1 MENRV
6 IEFSVW
12 DKPTKS
18 WLKTYFA
25 DPINGYKALPYQ
37 SISQFTG
44 LLDREGKEI
53 WEGDIIEINH
63 YKINIPWWKDLRHKV
78 EIDQQAQKDRDS
90 YNTVALPIIFH
101 NGQFAAKNDYLCFD
115 SQNLRYW
122 GHTKYDRT
130 HWCDTEEKSW
140 GYAIVGN
147 IYENPELISN
157 GRDQ

>member
-6 IEFSVW
+6 IKFRVW

-63 YKINIPWWKDLRHKV
+63 YKINIPWWKDLKDKL
-78 EIDQQAQKDRDS
+78 EIDQKAEKERNE
-90 YNTVALPIIFH
+90 YRTMLLPIVFED
-101 NGQFAAKNDYLCFD
+101 GQFTAKNDWVSFD
-115 SQNLRYW
+115 AEELRFK
-122 GHTKYDRT
+122 GRMKTGRT

-140 GYAIVGN
+140 GYVVVGN
-147 IYENPELISN
+147 IYENPELVSN
-157 GRDQ
+157 GRD